1 MCENRIFRRF
11 AVFGLA
17 WLVLS
22 SDLAKSQDTAAQDPW
37 AGEFGVKFGYLGSS
51 TVEYKKKADQ
61 SGLHTIETDAGYSG
75 GGFLSQ
81 NIYRRLHAT
90 ITVDFHFL
98 QGNSVGETALDVAGG
113 LKYFGVLPGG
123 AVSLRPGM
131 VMGFGILPDIWVF
144 KASRHM
150 TFKMFVELAF
160 HTTKGTGLV
169 IEIGSLR
176 SFTGTD
182 GTYDIKANSMLLFRG
197 GLIL

>member
-1 MCENRIFRRF
+1 MCENRVFRGF
-11 AVFGLA
+11 AVLGLA
-17 WLVLS
+17 WLVFS
-22 SDLAKSQDTAAQDPW
+22 SDLARSQDTTGNDPW

-75 GGFLSQ
+75 GGFVSQ
-81 NIYRRLHAT
+81 NVYRRLHAT
-90 ITVDFHFL
+90 ITADFHVMR
-98 QGNSVGETALDVAGG
+98 GDGVGETALDVAGG
-113 LKYFGVLPGG
+113 LKYIGVLPGG
-123 AVSLRPGM
+123 VVSVRPGM
-131 VMGFGILPDIWVF
+131 AMGFGILPDIWVF

-176 SFTGTD
+176 SLTGTD
-182 GTYDIKANSMLLFRG
+182 GTYDIKAKPMLMFRG